1 MQSRNSIG
9 VDTGILSKAQQ
20 IEQAIE
26 WNNRARDLKNQL
38 SFDEAILASTT
49 AFDFALESGDVVQ
62 QGRALATRGSIL
74 LELGNYA
81 SSLSFLVQALE
92 LFESVGDLGRIAI
105 TYGNIGRVHRNMSN
119 YDTALDY
126 YLRALTIDEE
136 LGNYQ
141 GIANH
146 IGNIGNIY
154 LTISDY
160 PKALHYY
167 HQALAFAEKIDNS
180 ESIAT
185 NIGNIGSVY
194 LHIQD
199 YTSALEYYMK
209 ALTIQEKLGDLI
221 GSVINTCNIAAVHFH
236 LKEYQA
242 SLDYFLKALDIYRT
256 LDNKTGVAETYSNIG
271 VIYKEISDYENSL
284 NYYHKSLTLNQEM
297 GNKFGIALNVSGLGV
312 VYSEELYKNYNP
324 DKAEE
329 LLLQALQLYEELGVR
344 KELYD
349 IHQILSALYHQ
360 TGNWQKAYHYHK
372 LYHDLEKE
380 VLSEEA
386 KKHAEQL
393 YYERKTAERDK
404 QIAID
409 HAKHEA
415 TEHLLHN
422 VLPPSIAAKMLD
434 GATLI
439 AEKLQNVS
447 VLFADIVEF
456 TKLSQLISAEDLVA
470 GLDGIFSEFDALAEK
485 HGLEKIKTIGD
496 SYMVVSGAPTPRAD
510 HAESIALMAFDM
522 MQAMQ
527 KFTSITTGERIRIR
541 IGIHTGD
548 VVAGVIGKK
557 KFAYDLW
564 GDAVNTASRM
574 ESHGEPGKVH
584 ITQEFKNVLVE
595 QIAAGNHHLH
605 LRFEEREPLHIKGK
619 GMMSTYFLYPSD
631 TGR

>member
-1 MQSRNSIG
+1 MASQLHEDIQEYTTTSVLLEEAAVASNNLAAELLNQSQYEDAITTANEALRISREANSI
-9 VDTGILSKAQQ
+9 LQ
-20 IEQAIE
+20 E
-26 WNNRARDLKNQL
+26 
-38 SFDEAILASTT
+38 
-49 AFDFALESGDVVQ
+49 
-62 QGRALATRGSIL
+62 GRALTMLGRAALECGEFTDSLEYYTQSLVLFEQLGDKKRMAIALGQIGRTHRNFSNYPKAMEYYQKA
-74 LELGNYA
+74 LELDEEIDNSEGIINQIGNIGNVYLILSDYQNALTHYNKALSLSEKTGNTTSAAKNIMSIGTVHLYLENYA
-81 SSLSFLVQALE
+81 TALEYYHRAHTIQQEFGSKVDIAITTSNIGGVYYKLDDYSQSLSFYTTALD
-92 LFESVGDLGRIAI
+92 SYTMLGNKANMAEMLN
-105 TYGNIGRVHRNMSN
+105 NIGAIYRAMDEF
-119 YDTALDY
+119 DTALDY
-126 YLRALTIDEE
+126 YDRALSMNKEI
-136 LGNYQ
+136 GNKL
-141 GIANH
+141 GIAMNLSG
-146 IGNIGNIY
+146 IGNVFIDDKFEKFHPATAEEYLLQSIEVFTEIGI
-154 LTISDY
+154 LR
-160 PKALHYY
+160 
-167 HQALAFAEKIDNS
+167 QVF
-180 ESIAT
+180 
-185 NIGNIGSVY
+185 
-194 LHIQD
+194 
-199 YTSALEYYMK
+199 
-209 ALTIQEKLGDLI
+209 
-221 GSVINTCNIAAVHFH
+221 
-236 LKEYQA
+236 
-242 SLDYFLKALDIYRT
+242 DIYHM
-256 LDNKTGVAETYSNIG
+256 LAE
-271 VIYKEISDYENSL
+271 L
-284 NYYHKSLTLNQEM
+284 NE
-297 GNKFGIALNVSGLGV
+297 V
-312 VYSEELYKNYNP
+312 
-324 DKAEE
+324 
-329 LLLQALQLYEELGVR
+329 
-344 KELYD
+344 
-349 IHQILSALYHQ
+349 

-393 YYERKTAERDK
+393 DYERKTAERDK

-619 GMMSTYFLYPSD
+619 GMMSTYFLYPSY